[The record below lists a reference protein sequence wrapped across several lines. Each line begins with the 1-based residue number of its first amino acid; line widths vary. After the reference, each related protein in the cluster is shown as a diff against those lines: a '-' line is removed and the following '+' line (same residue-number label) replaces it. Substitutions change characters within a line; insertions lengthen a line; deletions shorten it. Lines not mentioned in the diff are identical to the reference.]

1 MNITIMT
8 LQVRELATDWDVL
21 TIGRVEHAA
30 HGHTMILRGIDGKFI
45 VESDSIDVISAA
57 GRLYASEQG
66 YAYAD
71 CYAYTA
77 YAA

>member
-1 MNITIMT
+1 MNTIMT
-8 LQVRELATDWDVL
+8 LQVRELKTDWDVL

-30 HGHTMILRGIDGKFI
+30 RCHTMILRGIDGKLI
-45 VESDSIDVISAA
+45 VESASIDVISAA

-71 CYAYTA
+71 YAA
-77 YAA
+77 YAAYA

>member
-1 MNITIMT
+1 MT
-8 LQVRELATDWDVL
+8 LQVRELKTDCDVL
-21 TIGRVEHAA
+21 TIGRIERAA
-30 HGHTMILRGIDGKFI
+30 RSHTMILRGIDGKLI
-45 VESDSIDVISAA
+45 VESDNIDVVSAA
-57 GRLYASEQG
+57 GRRYASEQG